1 MPGSPLSQ
9 DIRTLKG
16 VGEKRA
22 QCYNKLGVHTVYSLL
37 RFYPRDYIDYSAPCG
52 IMDAV
57 PGETCVVR
65 ATVYK
70 KSGEQ
75 RIRKGLSLFKIYV
88 TDHLHD
94 MVITIFNSRF
104 AADAL
109 QIGESYLFYGKV
121 TGNLI
126 KREMSSPQILREVS
140 GAVMQPVYP
149 LTEGLT
155 GKMVSA
161 NMEQA
166 LALLPERVNDYL
178 SDEIRSRFDLC
189 GIVEALHNI
198 HFPSSKEGLARAR
211 HRLVFEEFLTLELGL
226 SQLKGQSR
234 EHTAV
239 CLPEMSLAPFYES
252 LPFSLT
258 GAQRRCI
265 EQALADMCRPVPMNR
280 LLQGDVGSG
289 KTMVAAALCYAA
301 ARSGYQAAM
310 MAPTELLAKQHAQTL
325 EGLLAPFG
333 ITVGL
338 LVGSM
343 TAKQKEQLRAR
354 LRSGEIQVVVGTHAL
369 LQESTELNAL
379 GLVITDEQ
387 HRFGVAQ
394 RGALASKGSHPH
406 VLVMSATPI
415 PRTLALIVYGD
426 LDISVLDEL
435 PAGRRPIETYRI
447 DAAKRERA
455 YGFVAK
461 QLQAGRQAYLVCPLI
476 EENDALELQ
485 SVEEYRRKVE
495 QKYLPGYRVGVLHGR
510 MKTAEK
516 QAVMEGFARG
526 EIQALVATTV
536 IEVGIDVP
544 NANIMLIENA
554 ERFGLSQLHQLRGR
568 VGRGA
573 AQSYCILVSD
583 HSGEETRRR
592 LSVMCRTTDGFQIAE
607 EDLKLRGPGDF
618 FGERQH
624 GLPTLRIANMAE
636 DIALLERA
644 RQLSQEILTEDPHLE
659 QPEHRG
665 LSRMVKELFHQTPEF
680 GNN

>member
-1 MPGSPLSQ
+1 M
-9 DIRTLKG
+9 R
-16 VGEKRA
+16 
-22 QCYNKLGVHTVYSLL
+22 
-37 RFYPRDYIDYSAPCG
+37 
-52 IMDAV
+52 
-57 PGETCVVR
+57 
-65 ATVYK
+65 
-70 KSGEQ
+70 
-75 RIRKGLSLFKIYV
+75 
-88 TDHLHD
+88 
-94 MVITIFNSRF
+94 
-104 AADAL
+104 
-109 QIGESYLFYGKV
+109 
-121 TGNLI
+121 
-126 KREMSSPQILREVS
+126 
-140 GAVMQPVYP
+140 
-149 LTEGLT
+149 
-155 GKMVSA
+155 
-161 NMEQA
+161 
-166 LALLPERVNDYL
+166 
-178 SDEIRSRFDLC
+178 
-189 GIVEALHNI
+189 
-198 HFPSSKEGLARAR
+198 
-211 HRLVFEEFLTLELGL
+211 
-226 SQLKGQSR
+226 
-234 EHTAV
+234 
-239 CLPEMSLAPFYES
+239 
-252 LPFSLT
+252 
-258 GAQRRCI
+258 
-265 EQALADMCRPVPMNR
+265 RPVPMNR

-343 TAKQKEQLRAR
+343 TVKQKEQLRAR

-369 LQESTELNAL
+369 LQESTEFNAL

-406 VLVMSATPI
+406 VLVMSAPPI
-415 PRTLALIVYGD
+415 PRTLALSVYGD

-516 QAVMEGFARG
+516 QAVMEAFARG

-665 LSRMVKELFHQTPEF
+665 LSRMVKELFHQTPVF